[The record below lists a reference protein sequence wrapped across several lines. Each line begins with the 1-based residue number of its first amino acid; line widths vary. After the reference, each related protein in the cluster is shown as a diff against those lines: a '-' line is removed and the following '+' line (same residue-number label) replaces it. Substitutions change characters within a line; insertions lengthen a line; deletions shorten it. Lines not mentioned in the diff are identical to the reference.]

1 MGVQHMQSGQLT
13 APELVS
19 LLRYAMLLTQ
29 PVSGLAN
36 VYGQVMTTRGAAER
50 LLDFFGVQP
59 EPVGQDLPPIGNVR
73 GEIEFR
79 DVSFAYPGRPEVLS
93 RFNLKISAGETIA
106 LTGPNGAGKSTLLKA
121 LAGLLPYQGRIEL
134 GDVDLSSLSAQQR
147 AQRIAYVPQR
157 SLLRSALSVLD
168 VVALG
173 RYAHVGGFKA
183 LSKIDKAAIEHA
195 LRTAHADALRDRVFT
210 QLSVG
215 EQQRVLLARALASE
229 GPILLLDEPTA
240 ALDVGEAMAV
250 LALIRKLAE
259 RKHTIVVVLHDLAD
273 ARSTTDRAL
282 LLKEGRVVEQ
292 GDTNEVIAAE
302 PIRNVYGVRLIENA
316 RIGFAPESDAD
327 A

>member
-1 MGVQHMQSGQLT
+1 MRDGDGQMSLR
-13 APELVS
+13 ASKVSVS
-19 LLRYAMLLTQ
+19 LGGRRVLHD
-29 PVSGLAN
+29 V
-36 VYGQVMTTRGAAER
+36 
-50 LLDFFGVQP
+50 
-59 EPVGQDLPPIGNVR
+59 DLEAR
-73 GEIEFR
+73 
-79 DVSFAYPGRPEVLS
+79 PGEVL
-93 RFNLKISAGETIA
+93 A
-106 LTGPNGAGKSTLLKA
+106 LLGPNGAGKSTLLKA
-121 LAGLLPYQGRIEL
+121 LAGLLPYGGRIEL
-134 GDVDLSSLSAQQR
+134 GGIDLSSLSPQQR
-147 AQRIAYVPQR
+147 ARRIAYVPQR

-183 LSKIDKAAIEHA
+183 LSKNDKSAIEHA
-195 LRTAHADALRDRVFT
+195 LRTAHADALRNRVFT

-240 ALDVGEAMAV
+240 ALDVGEGMAV

-259 RKHTIVVVLHDLAD
+259 RRHTIIVVLHDLAD

-292 GDTNEVIAAE
+292 GDTKDVVAVE